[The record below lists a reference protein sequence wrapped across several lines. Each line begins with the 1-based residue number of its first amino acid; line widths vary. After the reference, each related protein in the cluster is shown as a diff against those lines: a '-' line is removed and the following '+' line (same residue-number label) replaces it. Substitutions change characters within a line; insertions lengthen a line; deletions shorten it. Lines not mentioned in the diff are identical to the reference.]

1 MHFLYWEAF
10 SKWAFILP
18 NMVVGIAQFLQGNSM
33 ASQHFWESF
42 FRKATT
48 SIFMITIKKNP
59 YDCIYLGSIPRRQ
72 SPVMLSLFLS
82 PFFQNQALGLL
93 IYGGVFFFVCP
104 PGIFD
109 HVSLLSW
116 LHHPTML
123 HLCLFGFFSDIFI
136 PAYPTWLCS
145 WFPCQ
150 PVSTSTG
157 SSGPGIAPK
166 IPPTPT
172 TKFCA
177 PASLQSLHSFLTLPP
192 DTLQQGTSW
201 LQQN

>member
-1 MHFLYWEAF
+1 
-10 SKWAFILP
+10 
-18 NMVVGIAQFLQGNSM
+18 
-33 ASQHFWESF
+33 
-42 FRKATT
+42 
-48 SIFMITIKKNP
+48 MITIKKNP
-59 YDCIYLGSIPRRQ
+59 CDCIYLGSIPCRQ
-72 SPVMLSLFLS
+72 SPVMLSLFLT
-82 PFFQNQALGLL
+82 PFFQDQAFGFANSMVGCFFFL
-93 IYGGVFFFVCP
+93 FFVCS
-104 PGIFD
+104 PGIFG
-109 HVSLLSW
+109 HISLLSW

-136 PAYPTWLCS
+136 PAYSTWLCS

-192 DTLQQGTSW
+192 DTLQQGTS
-201 LQQN
+201 